1 MISIYFS
8 FDSYQNNKFPFLCA
22 VQPQPKEEIKVYGL
36 LLDQTALVNVTI
48 HANPRPVIE
57 WAVDGLRVPQGQQIA
72 RYEAYQPIDLGNGV
86 YNVTL
91 AVASLTQED
100 TNKVYHLKASNEF
113 GAQDYSVRISSSPL
127 SADIGLDTGSIIG
140 IVVGIA
146 LLVLIVV
153 LILFA
158 RATGRLCFSGELY

>member
-1 MISIYFS
+1 MINIF
-8 FDSYQNNKFPFLCA
+8 FIFLFVDSYHFSCA
-22 VQPQPKEEIKVYGL
+22 VQPQPKDEIKVYGL

-48 HANPRPVIE
+48 HANPRPIIE
-57 WAVDGLRVPQGQQIA
+57 WAVDGLRVPQGQQLA

-91 AVASLTQED
+91 AVASLTQDD
-100 TNKVYHLKASNEF
+100 TNKIYHLKASNEF